1 MDGHVPSCGRSSFPD
16 ILGLRVVPA
25 GGRSSFPDVLG
36 LRVGIVPGDGRS
48 LFPDILGLRVVPG
61 DGRLDH
67 KPCSVP
73 LFAVSIRDT
82 LNGKQRRYKL
92 NAPPPSSRAFTSATL
107 GDRGRKTILGIG

>member
-1 MDGHVPSCGRSSFPD
+1 MDSQVP
-16 ILGLRVVPA
+16 VV
-25 GGRSSFPDVLG
+25 GRSSFPDVLG

-73 LFAVSIRDT
+73 LFAVSIRHT
-82 LNGKQRRYKL
+82 LNGNRRRCKL
-92 NAPPPSSRAFTSATL
+92 NAPPPSSRAFTLATL
-107 GDRGRKTILGIG
+107 GDKGRETVFRYQPT